1 MAIIDSTGVFWMEFL
16 RRRREF
22 ITLLGTAVA
31 WPFAARAQQ
40 SAMPVIGFLD
50 SRSPDGLTDR
60 VRHFRQGIRELGYI
74 EGENVA
80 IEYRW
85 AEGQFDRLPMLAAEL
100 VRRPVAVIVA
110 SGGPAVAFVAKAATT
125 TIPSVFIVAEDPVRL
140 GLVASLAR
148 PGGNLTG
155 INFYSQELAA
165 KRLELLRELVPGAVR
180 VAVLVNPN
188 NARNT
193 EITLKDVETAARA
206 MGLQIQVYN
215 ASTNREIDA
224 AFASLARERPDALFV
239 GVDAFLDS
247 RRLQLSLQ
255 AMRLAMPAA
264 YSGREYAEVGGLMS
278 YGSDVRDAYRQI
290 GVYTGRILKG
300 TKPADLPVI
309 QASKLELVIN
319 LQTARMLSLEVPPT
333 LLARAD
339 EVIE

>member
-1 MAIIDSTGVFWMEFL
+1 GSGAG
-16 RRRREF
+16 
-22 ITLLGTAVA
+22 A
-31 WPFAARAQQ
+31 WPFVAQAQQ
-40 SAMPVIGFLD
+40 PAMPVIGFID

-60 VRHFRQGIRELGYI
+60 VRQFRQGMKEIGYVERE
-74 EGENVA
+74 NAA

-85 AEGQFDRLPMLAAEL
+85 AENQLDRLPELAAEL
-100 VRRPVAVIVA
+100 VHRQVAVIVA

-125 TIPSVFIVAEDPVRL
+125 TIPTVFIVAEDPVRL

-165 KRLELLRELVPGAVR
+165 KRLELLHELVPAATR
-180 VAVLVNPN
+180 VAVLVNPD
-188 NARNT
+188 NARIT
-193 EITLKDVETAARA
+193 EITLKDAETAGRA
-206 MGLQIQVYN
+206 MGLQIQVFN
-215 ASTNREIDA
+215 ASTSREIEGV
-224 AFASLARERPDALFV
+224 FATLARERPDALFV
-239 GVDAFLDS
+239 GGDA

-255 AMRLAMPAA
+255 AMRLAVPAA
-264 YSGREYAEVGGLMS
+264 YSGREYAEAGGLMS
-278 YGSDVRDAYRQI
+278 YGSDVRDAYHQI

-300 TKPADLPVI
+300 AKPADLPVI

-319 LQTARMLSLEVPPT
+319 HQTARMLGLAVPPT